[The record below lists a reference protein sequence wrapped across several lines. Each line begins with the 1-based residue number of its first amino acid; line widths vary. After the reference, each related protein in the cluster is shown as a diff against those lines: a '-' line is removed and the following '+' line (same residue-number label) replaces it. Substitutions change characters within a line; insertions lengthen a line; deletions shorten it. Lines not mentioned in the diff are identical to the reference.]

1 MRWRETFVN
10 TREHETTIKS
20 SRASFVAFG
29 FSALRVAYTHLCVG
43 RPFEAEYCGDRFYLK
58 ICVAVILKYFFYL
71 YYFISFC
78 LIATKE
84 IENWLNIYIYTD
96 THWQHSLATKV
107 DRQTHIT
114 RWNSVI
120 LMLVFYGFIVH
131 RAVSSPALLLFIIL
145 FLFFSKFICLCAIL
159 VGPKD
164 LKL

>member
-1 MRWRETFVN
+1 MN
-10 TREHETTIKS
+10 TREHKTTIKS
-20 SRASFVAFG
+20 SRASCAAFG
-29 FSALRVAYTHLCVG
+29 FSALRVAYTHLCAG

-71 YYFISFC
+71 YNFISFC

-84 IENWLNIYIYTD
+84 IENWLNIHTD

-107 DRQTHIT
+107 DRQTQST

-145 FLFFSKFICLCAIL
+145 SLIFSKFICLCAIL

-164 LKL
+164 LTL